1 LKSKRLAVK
10 GKKCVLEGILRIVYI
25 KHFWEQFEDRKRHSP
40 VPLTMELVED
50 TIKNPDFVMQDPRY
64 PEREWRVKKIAGR
77 CFKVIVEDMG
87 EEIVAIT
94 LMFDRTLRRKGL
106 CK

>member
-1 LKSKRLAVK
+1 M
-10 GKKCVLEGILRIVYI
+10 RIVYVR
-25 KHFWEQFEDRKRHSP
+25 HFWEQFEERKRHSP

-50 TIKNPDFVMQDPRY
+50 TIRNPDFVMQDPKY

-77 CFKVIVEDMG
+77 RFKVIVEDVG
-87 EEIVAIT
+87 EEIIAVT
-94 LMFDRTLRRKGL
+94 LLFDRILGRKGL